1 MKKKIRK
8 IFFAIFVALSFVAC
22 NNEDDVQEIFIDRNW
37 TLAFIQE
44 GNEKSIPEKADYTL
58 LFKSN
63 TFVLTT
69 PGDATI
75 SGNWHADGGSRTFRC
90 NSIKTNGNISND
102 NIAKK
107 MRNMLQN
114 AVLYEG
120 DANYLQIIVQP
131 GNAFMQFH
139 NK

>member
-1 MKKKIRK
+1 MEIKKLL
-8 IFFAIFVALSFVAC
+8 FAIMAALSFVAC

-44 GNEKSIPEKADYTL
+44 GGEKNIPESAGYVL

-63 TFVLTT
+63 TFTLTT
-69 PGDATI
+69 PGNATI

-90 NSIKTNGNISND
+90 NNIKTNGNIGND

-120 DANYLQIIVQP
+120 DTNYLQIIVQP